1 MAVTRAALAGALLI
15 TVLMGGFV
23 IGALGAFIE
32 DTGED
37 W

>member
-1 MAVTRAALAGALLI
+1 MTRIALAAGILLAA
-15 TVLMGGFV
+15 VAGGFF

>member
-1 MAVTRAALAGALLI
+1 MITRAALAAAILLAALTGSFLC
-15 TVLMGGFV
+15 
-23 IGALGAFIE
+23 GALGAFIE

>member
-1 MAVTRAALAGALLI
+1 MVRVALAAAILLAAVTGAFI
-15 TVLMGGFV
+15 V
-23 IGALGAFIE
+23 GALGAFCE

>member
-1 MAVTRAALAGALLI
+1 MMHRLALAAAILLTAL
-15 TVLMGGFV
+15 TGGFFV
-23 IGALGAFIE
+23 GALGAFIE